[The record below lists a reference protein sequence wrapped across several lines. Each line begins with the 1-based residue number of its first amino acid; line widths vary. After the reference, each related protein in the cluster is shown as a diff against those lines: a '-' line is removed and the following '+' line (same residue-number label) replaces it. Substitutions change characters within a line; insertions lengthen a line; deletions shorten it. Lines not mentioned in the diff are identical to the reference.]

1 MFDKTVFNKI
11 VEKVVQ
17 LIHYSISTM
26 SNKGPPSPFPVYQKS
41 SEPAISEA
49 QIVSGS
55 FGITIRVLFLLFACL
70 LFISG
75 NSESQNYSTFLSVF
89 SIYFTSIVLEALP
102 FMLIGTLA
110 GGIIEVFVP
119 VTLID
124 RFFGKK
130 QKSAVFL
137 AGGLG
142 LFFPTCECAIV
153 PIVRRLILK
162 GIPVPSAICFMLS
175 GPIVNIIVVW
185 STAIAYTFNWKMV
198 LLRFGCGYVVAVTI
212 GLLLS
217 CLSNPQKL
225 VNENI
230 EQLTVRQCGCVNN
243 DYPKNRLITRLM
255 HAIGHA
261 RNDFIE
267 VGKFLVIGA
276 FIAAFLRAVAPI
288 SSIDGLSTA
297 PWFLILLMMGMA
309 VFMNLCSEADA
320 FIAASFRW
328 ILPGSAQLGFLV
340 LGPML
345 DLKLMMMYL
354 SVFRKRTIV
363 LLSVATFGLV
373 YCLMLLIEAIIPP
386 FV

>member
-1 MFDKTVFNKI
+1 MYKNSC
-11 VEKVVQ
+11 E
-17 LIHYSISTM
+17 
-26 SNKGPPSPFPVYQKS
+26 
-41 SEPAISEA
+41 EPLAEA
-49 QIVSGS
+49 EIVSNS
-55 FGITIRVLFLLFACL
+55 FGITISVLFLTFASL

-75 NSESQNYSTFLSVF
+75 NSENEKYSTFLGVF

-102 FMLIGTLA
+102 FMLIGTLV

-119 VTLID
+119 LSMVD
-124 RFFGKK
+124 RFFGRK
-130 QKSAVFL
+130 QTSAVFL

-142 LFFPTCECAIV
+142 LLFPTCECAIV
-153 PIVRRLILK
+153 PIVRRLIIK
-162 GIPVPSAICFMLS
+162 GIPVPSAVCFMLS
-175 GPIVNIIVVW
+175 GPIVNVIVAW
-185 STAIAYTFNWKMV
+185 STAVAYTYNWKMV
-198 LLRFGCGYVVAVTI
+198 LLRVGCGYLVAVII
-212 GLLLS
+212 GLLLC

-225 VNENI
+225 VRENVERLSI
-230 EQLTVRQCGCVNN
+230 RQCGCAG
-243 DYPKNRLITRLM
+243 DDLHRSGLLTRLM

-276 FIAAFLRAVAPI
+276 FIAAFLRTAAPV

-297 PWFLILLMMGMA
+297 PWVLILLMMGMA
-309 VFMNLCSEADA
+309 VLMNLCSEADA
-320 FIAASFRW
+320 FIASSFRW
-328 ILPGSAQLGFLV
+328 ILPGSAQLGFMV

-363 LLSVATFGLV
+363 ILSVATFSLV
-373 YCLMLLIEAIIPP
+373 YCLMLLIEVIVPP

>member
-1 MFDKTVFNKI
+1 
-11 VEKVVQ
+11 
-17 LIHYSISTM
+17 M
-26 SNKGPPSPFPVYQKS
+26 SNNGPPSSLPMYKKS
-41 SEPAISEA
+41 GKETIGEAEIIS
-49 QIVSGS
+49 SS
-55 FGITIRVLFLLFACL
+55 FGITISVIFLICACL
-70 LFISG
+70 LFFAG
-75 NSESQNYSTFLSVF
+75 NSENTKYSTFLNVF

-124 RFFGKK
+124 RFFGRK
-130 QKSAVFL
+130 QKSAIFL

-142 LFFPTCECAIV
+142 LLFPTCECAIV
-153 PIVRRLILK
+153 PIVRRLIIK
-162 GIPVPSAICFMLS
+162 GIPVPSAVCFMLS
-175 GPIVNIIVVW
+175 GPIVNIIVAW
-185 STAIAYTFNWKMV
+185 STAVAYTFNWKVV
-198 LLRFGCGYVVAVTI
+198 LLRVGCGYIIAVII

-217 CLSNPQKL
+217 CLSNSQKL
-225 VNENI
+225 INENI
-230 EQLTVRQCGCVNN
+230 EQLTVRQCGCVCNDFQNN
-243 DYPKNRLITRLM
+243 GLLARLL

-276 FIAAFLRAVAPI
+276 FIAAFLRTAAPV

-297 PWFLILLMMGMA
+297 PWFLILLMMGIA
-309 VFMNLCSEADA
+309 VLMNLCSEADA

-345 DLKLMMMYL
+345 DLKLMLMYL

-363 LLSVATFGLV
+363 ILSVATFSLV
-373 YCLMLLIEAIIPP
+373 YCLMLLIEVLIPP